1 MTSINEL
8 YMQTILN
15 SGNTIQTN
23 LSTPKKGYMVACNN
37 TQPKLIPRNGLTK
50 FQFKK
55 ILNKLTQNKNNNVC
69 AGFWLNPD
77 DKMWYIEESEKI
89 TNKKDALKIG
99 KNRKQIAIFNLSNF
113 ETINC

>member
-1 MTSINEL
+1 MTINQL
-8 YMQTILN
+8 YIDTILN

-23 LSTPKKGYMVACNN
+23 LNTPKKGYMVACNHI
-37 TQPKLIPRNGLTK
+37 QPKLIPRKGLTK

-55 ILNKLTQNKNNNVC
+55 ILKKLTQNENKNLC
-69 AGFWLNPD
+69 AGFWLNPE
-77 DKMWYIEESEKI
+77 DKMWYIEQSERI
-89 TNKKDALKIG
+89 TNKKDALRIG

>member
-23 LSTPKKGYMVACNN
+23 LSTPKKGYMVACNSN
-37 TQPKLIPRNGLTK
+37 QPFLIPKKGLTK

-55 ILNKLTQNKNNNVC
+55 IVKKLTQNKNNNVC
-69 AGFWLNPD
+69 AGFWLNPE

-89 TNKKDALKIG
+89 TNKKDALRIG
-99 KNRKQIAIFNLSNF
+99 KARNQIAIFNLSNF

>member
-15 SGNTIQTN
+15 GGNTIQTN
-23 LSTPKKGYMVACNN
+23 LNTPKKGYMVAFNSN
-37 TQPKLIPRNGLTK
+37 QPKLIHKNGLTN

-55 ILNKLTQNKNNNVC
+55 ILKKLTQNKNNNIC

-89 TNKKDALKIG
+89 NTKKEALKIG